1 MQNQNPRHIRKH
13 RKRKLAEFNEL
24 ARNWVPE
31 GYFRDLTIDNWTL
44 RQLVYFMILDY
55 LMSTGNVDEVN
66 RLIGYLTSSLEKM
79 EKMET
84 MFGEGTAN
92 N

>member
-1 MQNQNPRHIRKH
+1 MSDPLKEH

-24 ARNWVPE
+24 ARNWIPE
-31 GYFRDLTIDNWTL
+31 KYIDNWTL

>member
-1 MQNQNPRHIRKH
+1 MT
-13 RKRKLAEFNEL
+13 F
-24 ARNWVPE
+24 
-31 GYFRDLTIDNWTL
+31 D
-44 RQLVYFMILDY
+44 YFMC
-55 LMSTGNVDEVN
+55 TGGEDEVN

>member
-1 MQNQNPRHIRKH
+1 M
-13 RKRKLAEFNEL
+13 
-24 ARNWVPE
+24 
-31 GYFRDLTIDNWTL
+31 
-44 RQLVYFMILDY
+44 VYFMILDY